1 MKEKNENA
9 FIRNTVF
16 DYTDNKGID
25 IIAVVKMSLARY
37 NAEVGYGAK
46 LPSVGSPPTTNL
58 RYRY

>member
-1 MKEKNENA
+1 MHLFVA
-9 FIRNTVF
+9 VF
-16 DYTDNKGID
+16 DYSDNKGID
-25 IIAVVKMSLARY
+25 IIAVVKMSLARH